1 MIEKYDNKLRTYR
14 KFKSSLNVSSYVKDV
29 LNRQHRR
36 ISSILEVADKPFA
49 VETGRYNKPK
59 MSLNERKC
67 VFCKEN
73 FVEDEIHFLLDCDFY
88 SDLLYGLTGY
98 FCISFENF
106 MSNEE
111 IQPYFLAKTL
121 YNMF

>member
-1 MIEKYDNKLRTYR
+1 MF
-14 KFKSSLNVSSYVKDV
+14 FK
-29 LNRQHRR
+29 NRQHRR

-67 VFCKEN
+67 SFDIKFSNEIQKNERKCVFCKEN

-88 SDLLYGLTGY
+88 SDLLVH
-98 FCISFENF
+98 
-106 MSNEE
+106 M
-111 IQPYFLAKTL
+111 
-121 YNMF
+121 